1 MGQIDNPKNT
11 SAIIAVQ
18 KSSAIPLENPKAN
31 LYEWIEDIGHVLIDM
46 IGTYYGQ
53 RPVVMDVPVTDQ
65 QGQQTNQKQV
75 VMYNFSKFK
84 DLWLKVRADV
94 GEASYWSEIRAL
106 QTMDSL
112 LEQGH
117 IDFIQYLER
126 IPDEYVPK
134 KEQLISE
141 IKDNMKNQQQQ
152 QDIPSLSIAY
162 NDLPPAGQ
170 MQLAGLAGIQLTAED
185 MVQHIANQQ
194 PQQPQQHPFD
204 QVLSKL
210 PQNEQAQFQQMPP
223 DQQRA
228 IVDQMMGQLNQQP
241 QQTIQ
246 GGQPNA

>member
-1 MGQIDNPKNT
+1 MALNYTKEMLGISDAAMGQIDNPKNT

-53 RPVVMDVPVTDQ
+53 RPVVMDMPTMDPQ
-65 QGQQTNQKQV
+65 TQQQTTQKQV
-75 VMYNFSKFK
+75 VMYDFSQFK

-141 IKDNMKNQQQQ
+141 IKENMKNQQQQ

-185 MVQHIANQQ
+185 MMQHMQAQQ
-194 PQQPQQHPFD
+194 PPIQP
-204 QVLSKL
+204 
-210 PQNEQAQFQQMPP
+210 M
-223 DQQRA
+223 
-228 IVDQMMGQLNQQP
+228 
-241 QQTIQ
+241 Q
-246 GGQPNA
+246 GGQ